1 MRVPRLQDNRSS
13 GNRPRKRRHSSLVD
27 ARDRILPLIPQKRFK
42 AQHLAKPLSFGPV
55 FKAALF
61 HRGEDRPRARA
72 GVGAQDFLEARL
84 KRPAF
89 DDVALT

>member
-1 MRVPRLQDNRSS
+1 M
-13 GNRPRKRRHSSLVD
+13 
-27 ARDRILPLIPQKRFK
+27 LPLIPESRFK

-61 HRGEDRPRARA
+61 NRCEDRPRARA
-72 GVGAQDFLEARL
+72 GVGAQDFFEARL
-84 KRPAF
+84 KRPTF

>member
-1 MRVPRLQDNRSS
+1 MTAAAATGPAS
-13 GNRPRKRRHSSLVD
+13 GDHSGLID
-27 ARDRILPLIPQKRFK
+27 ARDSIVPLIPEKRFK

-55 FKAALF
+55 FKAPLF
-61 HRGEDRPRARA
+61 NRCEDSPRSRA
-72 GVGAQDFLEARL
+72 GVGAQDFLEACL